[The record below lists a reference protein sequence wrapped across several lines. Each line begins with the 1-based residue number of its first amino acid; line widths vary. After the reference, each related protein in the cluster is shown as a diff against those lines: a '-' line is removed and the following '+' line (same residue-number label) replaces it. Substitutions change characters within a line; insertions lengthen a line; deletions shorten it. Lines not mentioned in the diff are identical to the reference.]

1 MMVGR
6 FAGQVAFITGASSG
20 IGAAVARVFVRE
32 GAKVVLAARR
42 ADRLETLRREVEA
55 LGSEA
60 LAVTCDVTD
69 RASLD
74 AAAKRAIEV
83 FGRIDVVLANAGFG
97 VSGVFTDLETEDF
110 RRQFET
116 NVFGVLD
123 TIYATLPYLLESKGR
138 LGIVGSVSGR
148 VGTPASAP
156 YTSSKFAVVGLAECL
171 YYDLADR
178 GVSVTCINPGF
189 VASEIRSI
197 NNRGELTGKP
207 DPVPQFIVMPAAKAA
222 RQIVRAL
229 YRRRPEVI
237 ITCHGKIMV
246 FLARHFPGLTRIVL
260 RLGSKGRVDQ
270 TRKGK
275 QGKA

>member
-1 MMVGR
+1 MAGR

-20 IGAAVARVFVRE
+20 IGAAVAREFARE
-32 GAKVVLAARR
+32 GAHVVLAARR
-42 ADRLETLRREVEA
+42 ADRLEVLKQEITA

-69 RASLD
+69 RRSLD
-74 AAAKRAIEV
+74 AAAKRTVET
-83 FGRIDVVLANAGFG
+83 FGKINVVLANAGFG
-97 VSGVFTDLETEDF
+97 VSGIFTDLETADF

-123 TIYATLPYLLESKGR
+123 TIYATLPYLLESQGR

-156 YTSSKFAVVGLAECL
+156 YTASKFAVVGLAECL

-189 VASEIRSI
+189 VASEIRSV

-207 DPVPQFIVMPAAKAA
+207 DPAPQFLVMPAAKAA

-237 ITCHGKIMV
+237 ITRHGKMMI
-246 FLARHFPGLTRIVL
+246 FLARHFPRLTRLAL
-260 RLGSKGRVDQ
+260 RVGSKGRVDQ

-275 QGKA
+275 QGKG